1 MDPVGESHV
10 TRIAVFYDGN
20 YFGKVSDYYRYQ
32 NQRQRRLSFEG
43 IHSFIRSAVAAEEH
57 TQERNCQIVET
68 HWFRGR
74 FLTPSMLEKYTDD
87 QERLRRLIGER
98 SFQDIVVSTGI
109 VQHEFPIATD
119 EGSGRSVEK
128 GIDVWLSLEAYDL
141 AVHKHLDVLVLVA
154 CDGDYVPL
162 VRKLNG
168 LGTRVMLLSWEF
180 QYETT
185 FGGVNRTHVTK
196 TSQSLMSEVTYVL
209 PMHEII
215 ANPSPEQVDRVNN
228 LFV

>member
-1 MDPVGESHV
+1 MGDL
-10 TRIAVFYDGN
+10 TRIAIFYDGN

-32 NQRQRRLSFEG
+32 HTRQRRLSFDG
-43 IHSFIRSAVAAEEH
+43 IHNFIRAEAAAQEGVEER
-57 TQERNCQIVET
+57 TCQIVES

-74 FLTPSMLEKYTDD
+74 ILTPTMQERYPDD
-87 QERLRRLIGER
+87 TERLRRMTGER

-109 VQHEFPIATD
+109 VQHEYPVAIE
-119 EGSGRSVEK
+119 EGTGRPYEK

-141 AVHKHLDVLVLVA
+141 AVHKRFDVLALVA

-168 LGTRVMLLSWEF
+168 IGTRVMLLGWDFS
-180 QYETT
+180 YEI
-185 FGGVNRTHVTK
+185 GPGRVHVTK
-196 TSQSLMSEVTYVL
+196 TSQNLQTECTYVL
-209 PMHEII
+209 PMHQII
-215 ANPSPEQVDRVNN
+215 DHPEPAQVERVNN

>member
-1 MDPVGESHV
+1 MDFVADSHV
-10 TRIAVFYDGN
+10 VRIAVFYDGN

-32 NQRQRRLSFEG
+32 HNRQRRLSFDG
-43 IHSFIRSAVAAEEH
+43 IHSFIRSEVAAQEHVEER
-57 TQERNCQIVET
+57 TCQIVET

-74 FLTPSMLEKYTDD
+74 FLTPSMLDKYPDD

-109 VQHEFPIATD
+109 VQHEYPIATD
-119 EGSGRSVEK
+119 EGSGRPVEK

-141 AVHKHLDVLVLVA
+141 AVHKKLDVLALVA

-168 LGTRVMLLSWEF
+168 IGTRVMLMSWDF
-180 QYETT
+180 SYETT
-185 FGGVNRTHVTK
+185 YGGINRTHVTK
-196 TSQSLMSEVTYVL
+196 TSQNLINECSFVM
-209 PMHEII
+209 PMHDTID
-215 ANPSPEQVDRVNN
+215 NPRPEQQDRVNN

>member
-1 MDPVGESHV
+1 MDPVQDPRV

-20 YFGKVSDYYRYQ
+20 YLSRVSDYYRYQ
-32 NQRQRRLSFEG
+32 HPRQRRLSFDG
-43 IHSFIRSAVAAEEH
+43 IHAFIRAEAAVREQVEER
-57 TQERNCQIVET
+57 TCQIVEA

-74 FLTPSMLEKYTDD
+74 LLTPTLQERYPDD
-87 QERLRRLIGER
+87 QDRLRRMTGER

-109 VQHEFPIATD
+109 VQHEYPVAIE
-119 EGSGRSVEK
+119 EGTGRSYEK

-141 AVHKHLDVLVLVA
+141 AVHKRFDVLALVA

-168 LGTRVMLLSWEF
+168 IGTRVMLLEWDFS
-180 QYETT
+180 YEVTQ
-185 FGGVNRTHVTK
+185 GGVSRSHVTK
-196 TSQSLMSEVTYVL
+196 TSQNLIDECSYVL
-209 PMHEII
+209 PMHQII
-215 ANPSPEQVDRVNN
+215 DQPNPDQARRVES

>member
-1 MDPVGESHV
+1 MGDSRV

-32 NQRQRRLSFEG
+32 NPRQRRLSFDG
-43 IHSFIRSAVAAEEH
+43 IHSFIRSEVAAEEQ
-57 TQERNCQIVET
+57 TLERNCQIVET

-74 FLTPSMLEKYTDD
+74 FLTPSMMDKYTDD

-109 VQHEFPIATD
+109 VQHEYPIATD
-119 EGSGRSVEK
+119 ESSGRSVEK

-141 AVHKHLDVLVLVA
+141 AVHKHLDVLALVA

-168 LGTRVMLLSWEF
+168 IGTRVMLLSWDF
-180 QYETT
+180 SYETT
-185 FGGVNRTHVTK
+185 FNGVSRTHVTK
-196 TSQSLMSEVTYVL
+196 TSQSLISEASHVL
-209 PMHEII
+209 PMHDII
-215 ANPSPEQVDRVNN
+215 AGPRPEQVDRVNN